1 MKIAMIGS
9 GAAGSV
15 FAAYLRKGGAEL
27 WLVDKYKAHM
37 DKIAAD
43 GLVFRTPEG
52 EEVLTGFHTS
62 ATARDI
68 GTMDMV
74 ILMVKATQ
82 TEDVMADTM
91 PCIGPETA
99 VVSLQNG
106 LGNDEVLAQFVDAD
120 RILYGSGLIGT
131 ELAGPGVCV
140 SKPEKGIQMH
150 FGAVRN
156 NPKAYAAGKALEA
169 CFRAGGCNASF
180 DEDVRPYIWKKV
192 IANSGYNGVSAVMRL
207 KVKETFAD
215 PYGHDIVMHVWKE
228 GCAVA
233 QALGI
238 GDLRVEVVLVQDRDV
253 VDVEPHDGLVD
264 AGAQSAHVDRG
275 GHARPVVRGVEVRDV
290 LREILQG
297 VDVLPLDGAAPDD
310 GRRDGFGTQ
319 HESLLDGRHLH
330 VVDHDHRVG
339 RLRGVDAR
347 GCSCDCRLRAAG
359 AARMC
364 RSA

>member
-82 TEDVMADTM
+82 TEDVMAGTM

-156 NPKAYAAGKALEA
+156 NPKADAAGKALEA

-238 GDLRVEVVLVQDRDV
+238 GDLWPLMEKEEPNIVANLGNYYPSMAQDAVLHKRQTEISV
-253 VDVEPHDGLVD
+253 LN
-264 AGAQSAHVDRG
+264 GAI
-275 GHARPVVRGVEVRDV
+275 ARYGARLGVPTPFNTV
-290 LREILQG
+290 I
-297 VDVLPLDGAAPDD
+297 
-310 GRRDGFGTQ
+310 TQ
-319 HESLLDGRHLH
+319 
-330 VVDHDHRVG
+330 VI
-339 RLRGVDAR
+339 
-347 GCSCDCRLRAAG
+347 SCIQNNYDKQYLG
-359 AARMC
+359 
-364 RSA
+364 

>member
-1 MKIAMIGS
+1 MISPAKSAS
-9 GAAGSV
+9 GHKPTPKVTGPGRPKDLGKRAAILEAAKQL
-15 FAAYLRKGGAEL
+15 FAREGFAGAS
-27 WLVDKYKAHM
+27 M

-62 ATARDI
+62 ATAHDI

-82 TEDVMADTM
+82 TADVMADTM
-91 PCIGPETA
+91 PCIGPETV

-106 LGNDEVLAQFVDAD
+106 LGNDEVLAQFVETD

-150 FGAVRN
+150 FGAVHN
-156 NPKAYAAGKALEA
+156 NPKADAAGKALEA
-169 CFRAGGCNASF
+169 CFRAGGCNASV
-180 DEDVRPYIWKKV
+180 DEGVRPDIWKKV

-238 GDLRVEVVLVQDRDV
+238 GDLWPLMEKEEPNIVANLGNYYPSMAQDAVLHQRQTEISV
-253 VDVEPHDGLVD
+253 LN
-264 AGAQSAHVDRG
+264 GAI
-275 GHARPVVRGVEVRDV
+275 ARYGERLGVPTPFNTVITKV
-290 LREILQG
+290 I
-297 VDVLPLDGAAPDD
+297 
-310 GRRDGFGTQ
+310 
-319 HESLLDGRHLH
+319 
-330 VVDHDHRVG
+330 
-339 RLRGVDAR
+339 
-347 GCSCDCRLRAAG
+347 SCIQNNYDKQYLG
-359 AARMC
+359 
-364 RSA
+364 

>member
-1 MKIAMIGS
+1 MLQEENDMKKWMMLAAAILVVLGIGFAVKGS
-9 GAAGSV
+9 SDRKPTVQPSETALPEAPAEPEQAA
-15 FAAYLRKGGAEL
+15 
-27 WLVDKYKAHM
+27 
-37 DKIAAD
+37 
-43 GLVFRTPEG
+43 
-52 EEVLTGFHTS
+52 LT
-62 ATARDI
+62 DE
-68 GTMDMV
+68 
-74 ILMVKATQ
+74 TQ

-156 NPKAYAAGKALEA
+156 NPKANAAGKALEA

-233 QALGI
+233 QSLGI
-238 GDLRVEVVLVQDRDV
+238 GDLWPLMEKEEPNIVANLGNYYPSMAQDAVLHQRQTEISV
-253 VDVEPHDGLVD
+253 LN
-264 AGAQSAHVDRG
+264 GAI
-275 GHARPVVRGVEVRDV
+275 ARYGARLGVPTPFNTV
-290 LREILQG
+290 I
-297 VDVLPLDGAAPDD
+297 
-310 GRRDGFGTQ
+310 TQ
-319 HESLLDGRHLH
+319 
-330 VVDHDHRVG
+330 VI
-339 RLRGVDAR
+339 
-347 GCSCDCRLRAAG
+347 SCIQNNYDKQYLG
-359 AARMC
+359 
-364 RSA
+364 